1 VPVAKKLEATVAKL
15 SYRRLAVALATELKT
30 RSPREVAA
38 ATVDLL
44 AAAGQKLDL
53 ERLLP
58 ELERELL
65 TQHGHAVVHATSD
78 RPLPAAEYDQVAAEL
93 ARRLGAKDY
102 EVDAKVDPAVLG
114 GIRLATADAQL
125 DLTVQTQL
133 EQLMVHH
140 G

>member
-1 VPVAKKLEATVAKL
+1 MAKI
-15 SYRRLAVALATELKT
+15 SYRRLAVALAGELKT
-30 RSPREVAA
+30 RPTRDVATA
-38 ATVDLL
+38 VVNML
-44 AAAGQKLDL
+44 AAKGQKLDV

-65 TQHGHAVVHATSD
+65 TQHGHAVVHATSAEV
-78 RPLPAAEYDQVAAEL
+78 LPAAEYEQVAGVI
-93 ARRLGAKDY
+93 ARQLGAKDY
-102 EVDAKVDPAVLG
+102 EVESQVDPEILG